1 MAEEASGFLGRWS
14 RRKIDV
20 REGKPLEEPAP
31 PVIATPTAA
40 PAKPVTVAEPAPLDG
55 TLAAPAEPPKVLSLE
70 DVTRLTAESDFKP
83 FVGRSVAPEVRNAA
97 MKKLFTDPHYNVM
110 DGLDTYIDDY
120 TVADPIPAAML
131 RQMVGSKLLKIFDH
145 EDKEALEDPQKAIVA
160 LEADASAAPEPL
172 PLDNPNNPTAQS
184 VAQSPDGVS
193 AQSTD
198 ADPAAFPPQPVSA
211 DQRQASHKD
220 HADTHLRLQQNH
232 AASGPS
238 TGRGAA

>member
-31 PVIATPTAA
+31 PVIATPAPAPVNSVTAA
-40 PAKPVTVAEPAPLDG
+40 ESAHVEVD
-55 TLAAPAEPPKVLSLE
+55 AAASAAPPKVLSLE
-70 DVTRLTAESDFKP
+70 DVTQLTAESDFKP

-120 TVADPIPAAML
+120 TLSDPIPESML
-131 RQMVGSKLLKIFDH
+131 RQMVGSKLLKLFDH
-145 EDKEALEDPQKAIVA
+145 EEKEALDDPQKAVA
-160 LEADASAAPEPL
+160 AAQTDASVAPEPL
-172 PLDNPNNPTAQS
+172 PLDNPNNPTTQS
-184 VAQSPDGVS
+184 VAQSPHGVS
-193 AQSTD
+193 AQSAD
-198 ADPAAFPPQPVSA
+198 ADPAAFSRQPVPA
-211 DQRQASHKD
+211 DQGQASHKD

-232 AASGPS
+232 AASGPP